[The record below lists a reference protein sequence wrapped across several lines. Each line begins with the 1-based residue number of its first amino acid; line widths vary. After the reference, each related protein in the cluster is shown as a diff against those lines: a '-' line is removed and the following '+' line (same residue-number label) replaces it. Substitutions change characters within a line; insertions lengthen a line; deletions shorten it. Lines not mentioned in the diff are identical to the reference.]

1 MTNNELFNHYPQ
13 AAEVQSSLVDMAKRM
28 EPGNVAT
35 ANSVRRL
42 LGIPPV
48 KEEEEDVETSAQA
61 VPAAAEAMEV

>member
-48 KEEEEDVETSAQA
+48 KEEEDVETSAQA

>member
-1 MTNNELFNHYPQ
+1 MTNNELFNRYPQ

-48 KEEEEDVETSAQA
+48 KEEEDVETSAPA